1 MSKVVATAALL
12 GIGLVAGGR
21 AAHAQTPVNPLL
33 PTKGT
38 REIGLSG
45 NIVFDPVNSQDI
57 NLLYGMFLNP
67 NLEVGGQFS
76 YFNPDKGDDSF
87 GLSVFADYHFPSA
100 SPLLPFIGVNV
111 GFTDTTDTNFSYGAR
126 AGVKYFLNPNV
137 SANAA
142 FQWTHV
148 EDVDDDDTRITLGL
162 SVYLR

>member
-1 MSKVVATAALL
+1 MRAMSKVVATAALL
-12 GIGLVAGGR
+12 GIGLVAGT
-21 AAHAQTPVNPLL
+21 AHAQTPVNPLL
-33 PTKGT
+33 PVKGT

-45 NIVFDPVNSQDI
+45 NIVFDPTNSQDI
-57 NLLYGMFLNP
+57 NLLYGVFLNS

-76 YFNPDKGDDSF
+76 YFNPDKGDDTL
-87 GLSVFADYHFPSA
+87 GLSAFANYHFPSS

-111 GFTDTTDTNFSYGAR
+111 GFTDTNDTNFSYGAQ

-142 FQWTHV
+142 FQWTHL
-148 EDVDDDDTRITLGL
+148 EDADDDTRIALGL